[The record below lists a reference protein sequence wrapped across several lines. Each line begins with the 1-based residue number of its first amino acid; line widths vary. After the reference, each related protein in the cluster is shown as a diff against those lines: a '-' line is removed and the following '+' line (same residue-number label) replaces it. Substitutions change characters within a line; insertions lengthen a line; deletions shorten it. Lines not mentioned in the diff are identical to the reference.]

1 MRYAPFALLLVAC
14 GDPGGAADGGDPRC
28 PPTIDGGTLRAS
40 SAGVCVYTCTS
51 DAAYRCGGTTDA
63 GLIIETCTFLAI
75 DPLNCGRCGHS
86 CNGGTCVGGV
96 CR

>member
-28 PPTIDGGTLRAS
+28 TPTIDGGTLLGSRS
-40 SAGVCVYTCTS
+40 GVCVYTCTS
-51 DAAYRCGGTTDA
+51 DATA
-63 GLIIETCTFLAI
+63 GCTVIEDSGLVTNVCTLLTI
-75 DPLNCGRCGHS
+75 DPLNCGGCGHS
-86 CNGGTCVGGV
+86 CNGGTCVAGV